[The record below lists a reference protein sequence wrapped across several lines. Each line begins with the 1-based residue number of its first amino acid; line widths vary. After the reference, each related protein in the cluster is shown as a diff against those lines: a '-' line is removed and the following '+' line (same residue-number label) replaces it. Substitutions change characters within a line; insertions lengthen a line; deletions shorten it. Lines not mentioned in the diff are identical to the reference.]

1 MTRTPRLRSLVSAE
15 TLVGAMLA
23 VVAIPQLL
31 LGPGTD
37 LDVGAVLQSGRLIVH
52 GEYRPSRPPGAPVH
66 EAIVGVLERVGGTTL
81 SNVATLIAA
90 LAIVGAVIVLARQ
103 AGLPRPFLVAAVV
116 VANPW
121 FIVASTSTVDFPL
134 ALAFVLWGAIALQR
148 DQTVIASVCFA
159 LAVGCRATT
168 ILLVMVALVAEV
180 TGEAEQRKPRRALVC
195 GALSSV
201 LGLAL
206 YIPAF
211 VSAGG
216 SLAFAQN
223 DFSTASP
230 GVMLGRALAKDLYFF
245 GLAGAG
251 VLLCAVPALWT
262 ALKTWRAQ
270 WIVRFGVLGVV
281 VIEGLFVRFPW
292 KMGHLLPLLVCL
304 ALWLG
309 VALRDRPR
317 WLVALVVAQLLY
329 SVVNLQLLEPD
340 NPNDA
345 RGARAVLDLRWGVV
359 VTDIACRADDT
370 GAWKGEPARL
380 EAVWNCAKPFGDGP

>member
-1 MTRTPRLRSLVSAE
+1 MARIPRLRSLVSAE
-15 TLVGAMLA
+15 GLVGAILA
-23 VVAIPQLL
+23 VIAIPQLL

-37 LDVGAVLQSGRLIVH
+37 LDVGAVLASGRLITD
-52 GEYRPSRPPGAPVH
+52 GDYRPSRPPGAPVH
-66 EAIVGVLERVGGTTL
+66 EAIAGVLEAVGGTTL
-81 SNVATLIAA
+81 SNMATLIAA
-90 LAIVGAVIVLARQ
+90 LAIVAAVVVLTRE
-103 AGLPRPFLVAAVV
+103 AGLPRPYLVAAVV
-116 VANPW
+116 AANPW
-121 FIVASTSTVDFPL
+121 FIVAATSTVDFPL
-134 ALAFVLWGAIALQR
+134 ALAFLLWGAIALQR
-148 DQTVIASVCFA
+148 DRTVVAGVCFA

-168 ILLVMVALVAEV
+168 ILLVMAALVADV
-180 TGEAEQRKPRRALVC
+180 TGEQPKPRRALLC
-195 GALSSV
+195 GALASV

-211 VSAGG
+211 ISAGG

-245 GLAGAG
+245 GLAGAA
-251 VLLCAVPALWT
+251 VLLCVLPALWA
-262 ALKTWRAQ
+262 ALRRWKSQ
-270 WIVRFGVLGVV
+270 WIVRFGVLGVF
-281 VIEGLFVRFPW
+281 VIQALFVRFPW

-309 VALRDRPR
+309 VALRDRPQ

-359 VTDIACRADDT
+359 VTDVACRADDT
-370 GAWKGEPARL
+370 EAWKGDSARL
-380 EAVWNCAKPFGDGP
+380 EAVWNCAKPFGTGP

>member
-1 MTRTPRLRSLVSAE
+1 MGRITRLHSLVSAE
-15 TLVGAMLA
+15 VWIGIALA
-23 VVAIPQLL
+23 IVAIPQLV

-37 LDVGAVLQSGRLIVH
+37 LDVGAVIASGRLITH
-52 GEYRPSRPPGAPVH
+52 GDYRPSRPPGAPVH

-81 SNVATLIAA
+81 SNVATLLAA
-90 LAIVGAVIVLARQ
+90 LAVVAAIVELARR
-103 AGLPRPFLVAAVV
+103 ARLPRPYLVAAVL

-121 FIVASTSTVDFPL
+121 FIVAATSTVDFPF
-134 ALAFVLWGAIALQR
+134 ALAFLLWGTIALQR
-148 DQTVIASVCFA
+148 DRSVVAAVCFA

-168 ILLVMVALVAEV
+168 ILLIMAALVADV
-180 TGEAEQRKPRRALVC
+180 SGDDPQPRRALRA
-195 GALSSV
+195 GALASV

-206 YIPAF
+206 YFPAF

-230 GVMLGRALAKDLYFF
+230 GVMLGRALAKNLYFV
-245 GLAGAG
+245 GLAGAA
-251 VLLCAVPALWT
+251 VLLAVVPALWR
-262 ALKTWRAQ
+262 ALRAWRTH
-270 WIVRFGVLGVV
+270 WVLRFGVLGVV

-292 KMGHLLPLLVCL
+292 KMGHLLPLLACL

-309 VALRDRPR
+309 VALRDRPQ

-345 RGARAVLDLRWGVV
+345 RGARAVLDLRRGVV
-359 VTDIACRADDT
+359 ATDIACRADDT
-370 GAWKGEPARL
+370 DAWKGGSARL

>member
-1 MTRTPRLRSLVSAE
+1 MARTPKLRSLVSAE
-15 TLVGAMLA
+15 VLVGLA
-23 VVAIPQLL
+23 LVVVAIPQLL

-37 LDVGAVLQSGRLIVH
+37 LDVGAVLASGRLIRH
-52 GEYRPSRPPGAPVH
+52 GDYRPSRPPGSPVH
-66 EAIVGVLERVGGTTL
+66 EAIAGVLEWVGGTTM
-81 SNVATLIAA
+81 SNVATLLAA
-90 LAIVGAVIVLARQ
+90 LAIVVAVVELSRR
-103 AGLPRPFLVAAVV
+103 AGLPRPYLVAAVV
-116 VANPW
+116 AANPW
-121 FIVASTSTVDFPL
+121 FVVAATSTVDFPFAL
-134 ALAFVLWGAIALQR
+134 ALLLWGAIALQR
-148 DQTVIASVCFA
+148 GHGVVAAVCFA

-168 ILLVMVALVAEV
+168 ILLVMAVLVADV
-180 TGEAEQRKPRRALVC
+180 TGDDPQPRRALRC
-195 GALSSV
+195 GALASV
-201 LGLAL
+201 LALAL

-230 GVMLGRALAKDLYFF
+230 GVMVGRALAKDLYFF
-245 GLAGAG
+245 GLAGAA
-251 VLLCAVPALWT
+251 VLLAALPALWA
-262 ALKTWRAQ
+262 ALRKWRTQ
-270 WIVRFGVLGVV
+270 WAVRFGVLGVV

-329 SVVNLQLLEPD
+329 AVVNLQLLEPD

-345 RGARAVLDLRWGVV
+345 RGARAVFDLRWGVV
-359 VTDIACRADDT
+359 VTDVSCRADDT
-370 GAWKGEPARL
+370 GAWKGDSARL
-380 EAVWNCAKPFGDGP
+380 EAVWNCAKPFGTGP

>member
-1 MTRTPRLRSLVSAE
+1 MARIPRLRSLISAE
-15 TLVGAMLA
+15 SMVGIALA
-23 VVAIPQLL
+23 IVALPQVV

-37 LDVGAVLQSGRLIVH
+37 LDVGAVIASGRLILH
-52 GEYRPSRPPGAPVH
+52 GDYRPSRPPGAPVH
-66 EAIVGVLERVGGTTL
+66 EAIVGALERVGGTTL
-81 SNVATLIAA
+81 TNVATLIAA
-90 LAIVGAVIVLARQ
+90 LAIVAAVVELSRRAR
-103 AGLPRPFLVAAVV
+103 LPRPYLVAAVV

-121 FIVASTSTVDFPL
+121 FIVASTSTVDFPF
-134 ALAFVLWGAIALQR
+134 ALAFLLWGAIALQR
-148 DQTVIASVCFA
+148 DRSVIAALCFA

-168 ILLVMVALVAEV
+168 ILLVMAALVADV
-180 TGEAEQRKPRRALVC
+180 TGDDPQPRRALRC
-195 GALSSV
+195 GALASV

-206 YIPAF
+206 YLPAF

-230 GVMLGRALAKDLYFF
+230 GVMVGRALAKDLYFV
-245 GLAGAG
+245 GLAGAL
-251 VLLCAVPALWT
+251 VLVLAVPALWK
-262 ALKTWRAQ
+262 ALRKWRTQ
-270 WIVRFGVLGVV
+270 WAVRFGVLGVV
-281 VIEGLFVRFPW
+281 VIQALFLRFPW

-309 VALRDRPR
+309 VALRDRPQ

-329 SVVNLQLLEPD
+329 SVVNLQVLEPD

-345 RGARAVLDLRWGVV
+345 RGARAVLDLRWGVIA
-359 VTDIACRADDT
+359 TDVACRADDT
-370 GAWKGEPARL
+370 DAWKGDSVRL

>member
-1 MTRTPRLRSLVSAE
+1 MARTPKLRSLVSAE
-15 TLVGAMLA
+15 TLVGAALVA
-23 VVAIPQLL
+23 IAIPQLL

-37 LDVGAVLQSGRLIVH
+37 LDVRAVFASGRLIMH
-52 GEYRPSRPPGAPVH
+52 GHYRPSRPPGAPVH
-66 EAIVGVLERVGGTTL
+66 EALVGLLERIGGTTL

-90 LAIVGAVIVLARQ
+90 LVVVAAVTELARR

-121 FIVASTSTVDFPL
+121 FIVAATSTVAFPVAL
-134 ALAFVLWGAIALQR
+134 ALLLWGEIALQR
-148 DQTVIASVCFA
+148 DKTMVASICFA
-159 LAVGCRATT
+159 LAIGCRATT
-168 ILLVMVALVAEV
+168 ILLVMVALVAEA
-180 TGEAEQRKPRRALVC
+180 TGDEPKPRRALLC

-206 YIPAF
+206 YIPGF
-211 VSAGG
+211 LSAGG

-223 DFSTASP
+223 DFKTASP

-245 GLAGAG
+245 GLAGAV
-251 VLLCAVPALWT
+251 VLIAAAPALWR
-262 ALKTWRAQ
+262 ALRCWRAL
-270 WIVRFGVLGVV
+270 WIVRFSVLGVV
-281 VIEGLFVRFPW
+281 VIEALFVRFPW
-292 KMGHLLPLLVCL
+292 KMGHLLPLLVCV

-329 SVVNLQLLEPD
+329 SMVNLQLLEPD

-370 GAWKGEPARL
+370 GAWKGGSARL
-380 EAVWNCAKPFGDGP
+380 EAVWNCAKPFGTGP

>member
-1 MTRTPRLRSLVSAE
+1 MARIPRLRSLVSAE
-15 TLVGAMLA
+15 GLVGALLA
-23 VVAIPQLL
+23 VIAIPQLL

-37 LDVGAVLQSGRLIVH
+37 LDVGAVLGSGRLIMD
-52 GEYRPSRPPGAPVH
+52 GDYRPSRPPGAPVH
-66 EAIVGVLERVGGTTL
+66 EAIAGALEAVGGTTL
-81 SNVATLIAA
+81 SNMATLVAA
-90 LAIVGAVIVLARQ
+90 LAIVAAVVVLARE
-103 AGLPRPFLVAAVV
+103 AGLSRPYLVAAVV

-121 FIVASTSTVDFPL
+121 FIVAATSTVDFPL
-134 ALAFVLWGAIALQR
+134 ALAFLLWGAIALQR
-148 DQTVIASVCFA
+148 DRTVVASVCFA

-168 ILLVMVALVAEV
+168 ILLVMVVLVADV
-180 TGEAEQRKPRRALVC
+180 TGEQPKPRRALLC

-211 VSAGG
+211 ISAGG

-245 GLAGAG
+245 GLAGAV
-251 VLLCAVPALWT
+251 VLLCVTPVLWAALRRW
-262 ALKTWRAQ
+262 KSQ
-270 WIVRFGVLGVV
+270 WILRFGVLGVF
-281 VIEGLFVRFPW
+281 VIQALFVRFPW

-309 VALRDRPR
+309 VALRDRPQ

-370 GAWKGEPARL
+370 GAWKGDATRL
-380 EAVWNCAKPFGDGP
+380 EAVWNCAKPFGTGP

>member
-1 MTRTPRLRSLVSAE
+1 MARIPRWRSLVSAE
-15 TLVGAMLA
+15 VLVGLA
-23 VVAIPQLL
+23 LALVAIPQIV

-37 LDVGAVLQSGRLIVH
+37 LDVGAVIASGRLILH
-52 GEYRPSRPPGAPVH
+52 GDYRPSRPPGAPVH

-81 SNVATLIAA
+81 SNVGTVIAA
-90 LAIVGAVIVLARQ
+90 LAIVAAVVELSRR
-103 AGLPRPFLVAAVV
+103 AGLPRPYLVAAVV

-121 FIVASTSTVDFPL
+121 FIVAATSTVDFPF
-134 ALAFVLWGAIALQR
+134 ALAFLLWGTIALQR
-148 DQTVIASVCFA
+148 NQSAFAAVCFA

-168 ILLVMVALVAEV
+168 ILLIMAGLVADV
-180 TGEAEQRKPRRALVC
+180 TGENTQPRRALKC
-195 GALSSV
+195 GALTSV
-201 LGLAL
+201 LSLAL
-206 YIPAF
+206 YLPAF

-230 GVMLGRALAKDLYFF
+230 GVMLGRALAKDLFFF
-245 GLAGAG
+245 GLAGAV
-251 VLLCAVPALWT
+251 VLIVAAPALWK
-262 ALKTWRAQ
+262 ALRGWRTQ
-270 WIVRFGVLGVV
+270 WAVRFGVLGVV

-309 VALRDRPR
+309 VALRDRPQ

-345 RGARAVLDLRWGVV
+345 RGARAVLDLRWGVLA
-359 VTDIACRADDT
+359 TDVACRADDT
-370 GAWKGEPARL
+370 GAWKGDSARL
-380 EAVWNCAKPFGDGP
+380 ETVWNCAKPFGDGP

>member
-1 MTRTPRLRSLVSAE
+1 MARTPKLRSLVSAE
-15 TLVGAMLA
+15 GLIGLALV
-23 VVAIPQLL
+23 VVALPQLV

-37 LDVGAVLQSGRLIVH
+37 LDVGAVIGSGRLIRK
-52 GEYRPSRPPGAPVH
+52 GDYRPSRPPGAPVH
-66 EAIVGVLERVGGTTL
+66 EAIVGVLEWIGGTTL

-90 LAIVGAVIVLARQ
+90 LAIVAAVVVLARQ
-103 AGLPRPFLVAAVV
+103 AHVPQPYLVAAVV

-121 FIVASTSTVDFPL
+121 FIVAATSTVDFPF
-134 ALAFVLWGAIALQR
+134 ALAFLLWGAIVLQR
-148 DQTVIASVCFA
+148 DRTVLAAVCFA

-168 ILLVMVALVAEV
+168 ILLIMAVLVADV
-180 TGEAEQRKPRRALVC
+180 TGDDPQPRRALRV
-195 GALSSV
+195 GALTSV
-201 LGLAL
+201 LAL
-206 YIPAF
+206 LLYVPAF
-211 VSAGG
+211 VSAGN

-223 DFSTASP
+223 DFSTAGP

-245 GLAGAG
+245 GLAGTA
-251 VLLCAVPALWT
+251 VLLAVLPALW
-262 ALKTWRAQ
+262 AAVRAWRSQ
-270 WIVRFGVLGVV
+270 WVVRFGVLGVV
-281 VIEGLFVRFPW
+281 VIEGLFIRFPW

-345 RGARAVLDLRWGVV
+345 RGAQVVFDPRWGVL
-359 VTDIACRADDT
+359 VTDISCRADDT
-370 GAWKGEPARL
+370 HAWKGDARRL
-380 EAVWNCAKPFGDGP
+380 EAVWNCAKPFGTGP

>member
-1 MTRTPRLRSLVSAE
+1 MARITRLHSLVSAE
-15 TLVGAMLA
+15 VLVGIALA
-23 VVAIPQLL
+23 AVAVPQLF

-37 LDVGAVLQSGRLIVH
+37 LDVGAVIASGRLITH
-52 GEYRPSRPPGAPVH
+52 GDYRPSRPPGAPVH

-81 SNVATLIAA
+81 SNVATLLAA
-90 LAIVGAVIVLARQ
+90 LAVVAAVVELSRRAR
-103 AGLPRPFLVAAVV
+103 LPRPYLVAAVV

-121 FIVASTSTVDFPL
+121 FIVAATSTVDFPF
-134 ALAFVLWGAIALQR
+134 ALAFLLWGTIALQR
-148 DQTVIASVCFA
+148 DRGVLAAVCFA

-168 ILLVMVALVAEV
+168 ILLIIAALVADV
-180 TGEAEQRKPRRALVC
+180 SGDDPRPRRALRC
-195 GALSSV
+195 GALASV
-201 LGLAL
+201 LSLAL
-206 YIPAF
+206 YLPAF

-230 GVMLGRALAKDLYFF
+230 GVMLGRALAKDLYFL
-245 GLAGAG
+245 GLAGAA
-251 VLLCAVPALWT
+251 VLVALVPALWR
-262 ALKTWRAQ
+262 ALRAWRKQ
-270 WIVRFGVLGVV
+270 WVLRFGVLGVV
-281 VIEGLFVRFPW
+281 VIQGLFVRFPW

-309 VALRDRPR
+309 VALRDRPQ
-317 WLVALVVAQLLY
+317 WLVALIIAQLLY

-359 VTDIACRADDT
+359 ATDVACRADDT
-370 GAWKGEPARL
+370 SAWRGGSTRL
-380 EAVWNCAKPFGDGP
+380 EVVWNCAKPFGDGP

>member
-1 MTRTPRLRSLVSAE
+1 MTRIPKLRSLVSAE
-15 TLVGAMLA
+15 ALVGAALA

-37 LDVGAVLQSGRLIVH
+37 LDVGAVLASGRLIMH
-52 GEYRPSRPPGAPVH
+52 GDYRPSRPPGSPVH
-66 EAIVGVLERVGGTTL
+66 EAVAGVAERVGGTTL
-81 SNVATLIAA
+81 SNVVTLLAA
-90 LAIVGAVIVLARQ
+90 LAIVAAVVELARR
-103 AGLPRPFLVAAVV
+103 ADLPRPYLVAAVV

-121 FIVASTSTVDFPL
+121 FIVAATSTVDFPL
-134 ALAFVLWGAIALQR
+134 AIAFLLWGSIAMRR
-148 DQTVIASVCFA
+148 DQTVVASVCFA

-180 TGEAEQRKPRRALVC
+180 TGEEPKPRRALLC

-206 YIPAF
+206 YVPAF

-223 DFSTASP
+223 DFRTASP
-230 GVMLGRALAKDLYFF
+230 GVMIGRALAKDLYFF
-245 GLAGAG
+245 GLAGAA
-251 VLLCAVPALWT
+251 VLIVAAPALWA
-262 ALKTWRAQ
+262 ALRKWRTQ
-270 WIVRFGVLGVV
+270 WIVRFGVLGAI
-281 VIEGLFVRFPW
+281 VIEAMFVRFPW

-317 WLVALVVAQLLY
+317 LLVALVVAQLLY

-345 RGARAVLDLRWGVV
+345 TGARAKLDLRWGVV
-359 VTDIACRADDT
+359 VTDVACRADDT
-370 GAWKGEPARL
+370 GAWKGDSDRL
-380 EAVWNCAKPFGDGP
+380 EAVWNCAKPFGTGP